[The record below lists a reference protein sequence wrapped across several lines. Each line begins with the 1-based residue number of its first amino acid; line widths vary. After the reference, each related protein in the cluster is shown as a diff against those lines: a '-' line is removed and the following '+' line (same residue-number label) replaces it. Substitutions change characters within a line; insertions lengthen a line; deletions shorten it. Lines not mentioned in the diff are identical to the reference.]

1 MIRNL
6 IAIALLALV
15 LAPLVSLQQLGALEL
30 RLSLRIGDQ
39 AGTVSAVRLE
49 ALVAATRL

>member
-6 IAIALLALV
+6 IAIAVIALIA
-15 LAPLVSLQQLGALEL
+15 APLVSLHQLG
-30 RLSLRIGDQ
+30 GFGVQ
-39 AGTVSAVRLE
+39 ASIRVAKDAGGRTSLE

>member
-6 IAIALLALV
+6 IAAAVIAMI
-15 LAPLVSLQQLGALEL
+15 LAPLVTLQQLGAVEL
-30 RLSLRIGDQ
+30 RLALRIGDQ

>member
-6 IAIALLALV
+6 IALALIALVA
-15 LAPLVSLQQLGALEL
+15 APLVTLHQLG
-30 RLSLRIGDQ
+30 GFGVQ
-39 AGTVSAVRLE
+39 ASIRVVTHGGGVSLE